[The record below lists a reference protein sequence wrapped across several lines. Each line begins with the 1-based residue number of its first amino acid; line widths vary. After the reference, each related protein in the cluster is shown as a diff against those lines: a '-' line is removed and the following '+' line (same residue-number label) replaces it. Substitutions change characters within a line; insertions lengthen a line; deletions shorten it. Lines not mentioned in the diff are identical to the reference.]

1 MNFPSVCIIPM
12 IHSLFVAM
20 QSDAQNLKS
29 TVFLKC
35 VPPMWPFVLFCAF
48 KVFEYIVYCM
58 GEDQTILHSLT
69 STIQLFTI
77 NKQHRNINKPLKMI
91 VSVHDS

>member
-1 MNFPSVCIIPM
+1 M

-58 GEDQTILHSLT
+58 GEDQTIY
-69 STIQLFTI
+69 I
-77 NKQHRNINKPLKMI
+77 P
-91 VSVHDS
+91 